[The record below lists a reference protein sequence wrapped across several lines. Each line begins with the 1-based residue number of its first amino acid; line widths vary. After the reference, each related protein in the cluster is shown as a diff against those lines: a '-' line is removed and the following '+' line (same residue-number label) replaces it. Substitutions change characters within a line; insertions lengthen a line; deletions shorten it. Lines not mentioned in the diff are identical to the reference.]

1 MKDISYAWTQG
12 KHRPTHQFLVAI
24 LQDGNQISFCRTS
37 FPAKGSGAMRENSTR
52 RPGAHLIPPHQISVL
67 SLSDKSIS
75 GNSSRQRLSIT
86 YLRWPLAVL
95 WAAKAASLEQRPR
108 RQTEALGV
116 AGGGQD
122 RGSRGGTREL
132 GSQLATG
139 DSAKVSDSAAD
150 WRAAMEGYPSPG
162 AWHLSRVGRLIL
174 CFFLSFLMASC
185 ITLLSSALLEDTILY
200 ENWTEFNLIS
210 QRNTGFKKFRIQT
223 RAQYVAKPYDR
234 YYNRCMMNICF
245 TLVKKL
251 WTQWSE
257 RSNACDQCNPINI
270 PQICYQM
277 GREKY
282 HIHQQAGV
290 IVQLIKGQP

>member
-37 FPAKGSGAMRENSTR
+37 FPEKGSGAMRENSTR

-116 AGGGQD
+116 AGGGQN

-150 WRAAMEGYPSPG
+150 WRAGL
-162 AWHLSRVGRLIL
+162 WRVIHLLVPDTCLVLAGSFSVF
-174 CFFLSFLMASC
+174 FFLSSWLLALHFFL
-185 ITLLSSALLEDTILY
+185 
-200 ENWTEFNLIS
+200 
-210 QRNTGFKKFRIQT
+210 
-223 RAQYVAKPYDR
+223 
-234 YYNRCMMNICF
+234 
-245 TLVKKL
+245 
-251 WTQWSE
+251 
-257 RSNACDQCNPINI
+257 
-270 PQICYQM
+270 
-277 GREKY
+277 
-282 HIHQQAGV
+282 
-290 IVQLIKGQP
+290 QPS